1 MSYIN
6 YDFPHSRNQDS
17 DLREIIEMYFKV
29 RDVPAAFEEFKKN
42 INTTINHEVIE
53 YLDSNINSLVAKF
66 GKEKNIVYIGDSYVQ
81 GVGGDGEDIQKF
93 VQKLIGGNY
102 RSFFAGGAGFI
113 RVNTNNETFLS
124 CVNNAINSIEDK
136 ENITDVVFIGGYNE
150 IGVVPT
156 PTVEEFTIAM
166 KKCFDLIRSNFTL
179 ATIHLVPMPWINI
192 AYNAE
197 FQRIQQRMIS
207 AGIANGVHTARYA
220 INWLLDMGGEVQSG
234 DNVHP
239 SSVGYSIIASYVAIL
254 LTGDNP
260 SRSGSYIT
268 QLYINDRRIEVN
280 AKLVN
285 DRIDFNITINTGD
298 TDIKQGTELFS
309 LPFPNPKGA
318 CSLIGIDDTGEVSGV
333 LITFNS
339 RAFQAGHNLPS
350 GRYYRIKCVL

>member
-29 RDVPAAFEEFKKN
+29 RDVPTAFEEFKKN

-93 VQKLIGGNY
+93 VQKLIGGTY

-113 RVNTNNETFLS
+113 RVNINNETFLS
-124 CVNNAINSIEDK
+124 CVNNAVNSIADK

-150 IGVVPT
+150 LGVVPT

-192 AYNAE
+192 TYNAAHP
-197 FQRIQQRMIS
+197 RIQQRMIS

-220 INWLLDMGGEVQSG
+220 INWLLEMGGEVQSG
-234 DNVHP
+234 DNIHP
-239 SSVGYSIIASYVAIL
+239 SSVGYGIIANYVAIL

-268 QLYINDRRIEVN
+268 EVFINDRRIEIN
-280 AKLVN
+280 ATLVN
-285 DRIDFNITINTGD
+285 DRISFDIVINSGEN
-298 TDIKQGTELFS
+298 DIAQGTELFS
-309 LPFPNPKGA
+309 LPFPNTKGA
-318 CSLIGIDDTGEVSGV
+318 CTLIGTDDVGTITTLLV
-333 LITFNS
+333 TFNS
-339 RAFQAGHNLPS
+339 KAFVAAHNLPAEK
-350 GRYYRIKCVL
+350 YYRIDCVL